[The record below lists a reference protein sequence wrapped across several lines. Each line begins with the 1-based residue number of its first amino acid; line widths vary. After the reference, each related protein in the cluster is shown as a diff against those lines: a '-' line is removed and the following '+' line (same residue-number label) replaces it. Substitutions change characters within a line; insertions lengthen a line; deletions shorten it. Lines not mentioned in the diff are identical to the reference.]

1 MQGVEEYGDRRERDV
16 HTLKLEGDAKRRIQ
30 KAIFEN
36 ERERDKE
43 RERKRELVSE
53 IQKERERERERERG
67 CYFRA

>member
-36 ERERDKE
+36 EREREKE
-43 RERKRELVSE
+43 RVVSE